1 MMEVNGVSEVIAS
14 LEVNDNSSVGCN
26 VSGKTNVV
34 NAKPHFAP
42 LGQRTPLTSITSSK
56 AITSTETT
64 TITTKYE

>member
-34 NAKPHFAP
+34 NSVNFDNF
-42 LGQRTPLTSITSSK
+42 
-56 AITSTETT
+56 
-64 TITTKYE
+64 